1 MGAAELLRDFGD
13 ATMGRGVP
21 FKCRL
26 AFCANDSNV
35 NCGIT
40 VSGPWS
46 AGASGA
52 AGVDAAAGVSGVA
65 KPLGRKRPGGGV
77 RPTEVE
83 PKEPPGD
90 RTRDTAAGVV
100 EREVE
105 GWRTNCTGVN
115 CEW

>member
-115 CEW
+115 CE